1 MFTVPPLS
9 PTNLQVSGIGNRT
22 ATLTWQA
29 PVVTFLN
36 SLTAVSSYQVMATQE
51 QFANVSDIYVN
62 VSVGVTTYTFP
73 QTLEEY
79 TVYTCTVKAGNTFG
93 LGNATQP
100 VTLRTLQSGIY
111 HICKWDICNA
121 IVSLLPFL
129 AAPSSPPQS
138 VGGVAQSPTVLFFT
152 WSPPPLVDINGI
164 ILYYVVELRE
174 IETGQRY
181 SFTAPGVNL
190 TVESLHPYFTYQCE
204 VAAHTVGRGPFS
216 VPFQFKTLE
225 TCEAVILRVCY
236 RAHFCYSKKMGYL
249 FCLLIN
255 VQIGTSS
262 SLR

>member
-73 QTLEEY
+73 QTLEY

-100 VTLRTLQSGIY
+100 VTLRTLQSGTCIY
-111 HICKWDICNA
+111 HA
-121 IVSLLPFL
+121 LM
-129 AAPSSPPQS
+129 Q
-138 VGGVAQSPTVLFFT
+138 VG
-152 WSPPPLVDINGI
+152 
-164 ILYYVVELRE
+164 Y
-174 IETGQRY
+174 
-181 SFTAPGVNL
+181 
-190 TVESLHPYFTYQCE
+190 
-204 VAAHTVGRGPFS
+204 
-216 VPFQFKTLE
+216 
-225 TCEAVILRVCY
+225 
-236 RAHFCYSKKMGYL
+236 M
-249 FCLLIN
+249 
-255 VQIGTSS
+255 
-262 SLR
+262 

>member
-100 VTLRTLQSGIY
+100 VTLRTLQSGTCIY
-111 HICKWDICNA
+111 HA
-121 IVSLLPFL
+121 LV
-129 AAPSSPPQS
+129 Q
-138 VGGVAQSPTVLFFT
+138 VG
-152 WSPPPLVDINGI
+152 
-164 ILYYVVELRE
+164 Y
-174 IETGQRY
+174 
-181 SFTAPGVNL
+181 
-190 TVESLHPYFTYQCE
+190 
-204 VAAHTVGRGPFS
+204 
-216 VPFQFKTLE
+216 
-225 TCEAVILRVCY
+225 
-236 RAHFCYSKKMGYL
+236 M
-249 FCLLIN
+249 
-255 VQIGTSS
+255 
-262 SLR
+262 